1 METAAKLWGQVL
13 HDNIHMNSLIVQC
26 DCDLSRHMRIPRL
39 PPLLLA
45 LVLTISMLALDWALP
60 LFRVLPPPVTYLGA
74 APVVLGVLIV
84 LISAGLFK
92 FRKTTINP
100 FGEPA
105 VLVQDGFYRFS
116 RNPMY
121 LGMLLVLTGV
131 GLWLGNVPALLLA
144 PAFVVI
150 MTRAHIVREEQL
162 LEDRFGDVYRAYRS
176 RVRRWL

>member
-1 METAAKLWGQVL
+1 MK
-13 HDNIHMNSLIVQC
+13 
-26 DCDLSRHMRIPRL
+26 IPRL

-45 LVLTISMLALDWALP
+45 FVLAVTMLALDMALP
-60 LFRVLPPPVTYLGA
+60 LFRVLQPPMAYLGA
-74 APVVLGVLIV
+74 APATLGVLIV
-84 LISAGLFK
+84 LISAGLFR

-100 FGEPA
+100 FGEP
-105 VLVQDGFYRFS
+105 VVMVQDGFYRCS

-131 GLWLGNVPALLLA
+131 GLWLGNVLALLLA

-150 MTRAHIVREEQL
+150 MTRWYIVREEQL
-162 LEDRFGDVYRAYRS
+162 LEDRFGDVYRTYRS